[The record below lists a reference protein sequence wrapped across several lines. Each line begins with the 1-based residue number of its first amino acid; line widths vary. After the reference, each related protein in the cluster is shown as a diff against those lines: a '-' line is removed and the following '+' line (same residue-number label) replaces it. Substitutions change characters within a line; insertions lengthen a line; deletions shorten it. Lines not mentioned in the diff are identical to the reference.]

1 MHRRLPSD
9 PARRVRLV
17 VLDVDGVLTDNG
29 VYIGRTEGGEA
40 VELKKFDITD
50 GIGVRML
57 VSAGLPVALVSGRE
71 SEATRVRAQELGIEC
86 YQDSSARKLPA
97 LERLRADHGVRWDE
111 VAFVGDDLADLPAL
125 ARVGLPVAVANAV
138 PEVKALAFWQT
149 RRRGG
154 DGAVREFAEA
164 LLRARGEW
172 SRLVDEYRRAREI
185 MDEAHE
191 D

>member
-1 MHRRLPSD
+1 MHRRIPAEL
-9 PARRVRLV
+9 ARRVRLV
-17 VLDVDGVLTDNG
+17 ALDVDGVLTDNG
-29 VYIGRTEGGEA
+29 VYIGRTAGGDA

-50 GIGVRML
+50 GIGIRML

-71 SEATRVRAQELGIEC
+71 SEATRLRADELGIEC

-97 LERLRADHGVRWDE
+97 LRRLMADHGVAWDE

-125 ARVGLPVAVANAV
+125 TRVGLPVAVGNAV
-138 PEVKALAFWQT
+138 AEVKALARWQT
-149 RRRGG
+149 RRHGG

-164 LLRARGEW
+164 LLKARGEW
-172 SRLVDEYRRAREI
+172 SRLVHEYQSARE
-185 MDEAHE
+185 DSEVVHG